1 MDEQTKILLQKFIDK
16 VWPEYSSQLYSDLY
30 RTYHPST
37 YVDSMTNPK
46 GNFELALDTIGEAIE
61 KGKSYGL
68 IPAGPDWDV
77 PREYQIPG
85 YAPSLGI
92 LEGDDNYLGTR
103 TTWLIAVLLWDRL
116 YDIVEEFRCYCGE
129 NGIVTQ
135 IFGEDCSWADAWFVW
150 PLGLYILN
158 VMMLKQK

>member
-1 MDEQTKILLQKFIDK
+1 MDEQTKILLQKFMDK
-16 VWPEYSSQLYSDLY
+16 IWPEYSSQLYSDLY

-37 YVDSMTNPK
+37 YVEGRTNPK
-46 GNFELALDTIGEAIE
+46 GNFELALDTIGEAIQ

-68 IPAGPDWDV
+68 LPGGQDWEIPFSKSIKP
-77 PREYQIPG
+77 PNLG

-129 NGIVTQ
+129 NGIDPDCKGKG
-135 IFGEDCSWADAWFVW
+135 IGEF
-150 PLGLYILN
+150 PYL
-158 VMMLKQK
+158 